1 MKIVI
6 APDSFKESLSALD
19 VACEIEAGFREI
31 FPTANY
37 LKIPVADGGEGTVDA
52 MIAATGGQRIEVEV
66 SGPLGNPVQAF
77 YGLLGDGKT
86 AVIEMAAASGLE
98 LIPPTQR
105 NPLNTTTFGTGQLIR
120 AALDAGA
127 RHFIIGLGG
136 SATNDGGA
144 GMLQALGGDLLDSSG
159 KFIPPGGGGLSHL
172 TQIKLDALDPRLE
185 GCIFEIACDVSN
197 PLLGP
202 QGASAIFGPQ
212 KGATPEMVGQLEA
225 NLSHFAQLILRDF
238 GHDLASQPGTG
249 AAGGM
254 SLCLIAFLNGTL
266 RPGVEIVTD
275 AIGLGAALSDAD
287 LVITGE
293 GRIDSQSIR
302 GKTPVGVARLAQAHG
317 IPVIA
322 LGGRLAA
329 DIAVVH
335 QHGIAAAFAAVNRPC
350 TLETALNEA
359 RANLR
364 SAARNIAACL
374 KIGQHLPPY

>member
-19 VACEIEAGFREI
+19 VASEIEAGFREI
-31 FPTANY
+31 FPTADY

-66 SGPLGNPVQAF
+66 AGPLGTPVLAF
-77 YGLLGDGKT
+77 YGLLGDDKT

-105 NPLNTTTFGTGQLIR
+105 NPLLTTTFGTGQLIR

-144 GMLQALGGDLLDSSG
+144 GMLQALGGDLLDTHG
-159 KFIPPGGGGLSHL
+159 KSIPPGGGGLSHL
-172 TQIKLDALDPRLE
+172 AQIELDALDPRLE

-212 KGATPEMVGQLEA
+212 KGATPEMVDQLDT
-225 NLSHFAQLILRDF
+225 NLAHFAQLILRDF

-275 AIGLGAALSDAD
+275 AIGLDTALSDAD

-302 GKTPVGVARLAQAHG
+302 GKTPVGVARLAQAYG

-322 LGGRLAA
+322 IGGCLAA
-329 DIAVVH
+329 DTAVVY
-335 QHGIAAAFAAVNRPC
+335 QHGITAAFAAVNRPC
-350 TLETALNEA
+350 SLETALNEA

-374 KIGQHLPPY
+374 KIGQHLPP

>member
-19 VACEIEAGFREI
+19 VASEIEAGFREI
-31 FPTANY
+31 FPTADY

-52 MIAATGGQRIEVEV
+52 MIAATDGQRIDVEV
-66 SGPLGNPVQAF
+66 AGPLGTPVQAF

-98 LIPPTQR
+98 LVPPAQR
-105 NPLNTTTFGTGQLIR
+105 NPLLTTTFGTGQLIR

-127 RHFIIGLGG
+127 RHCIIGLGG

-144 GMLQALGGDLLDSSG
+144 GMLQALGGGLLDASG
-159 KFIPPGGGGLSHL
+159 KSIPPGGGGLAKL
-172 TQIKLDALDPRLE
+172 AQIKLEHLDPRLE
-185 GCIFEIACDVSN
+185 DCIFEIACDVSN

-238 GHDLASQPGTG
+238 GLDLASQPGTG

-275 AIGLGAALSDAD
+275 AIHLAAAIKDAD

-302 GKTPVGVARLAQAHG
+302 GKTPVGVARLAQAYG

-322 LGGRLAA
+322 IGGCLAA
-329 DIAVVH
+329 DTAAVY

-350 TLETALNEA
+350 SLETALNEA

-374 KIGQHLPPY
+374 KIGQRLPPY

>member
-31 FPTANY
+31 FPTADY

-66 SGPLGNPVQAF
+66 TGPLGNPVQAF

-105 NPLNTTTFGTGQLIR
+105 NPLLTTTYGTGQLIR

-127 RHFIIGLGG
+127 RHCIIGLGG

-144 GMLQALGGDLLDSSG
+144 GMLQALGGALLDTSG
-159 KFIPPGGGGLSHL
+159 KSIPPGGGGLSHL
-172 TQIKLDALDPRLE
+172 AQIKLEHLDPRLE

-238 GHDLASQPGTG
+238 GLDLASQPGTG

-275 AIGLGAALSDAD
+275 VIGLDVALSNAD

-317 IPVIA
+317 VPVIA
-322 LGGRLAA
+322 IGGCLAA
-329 DIAVVH
+329 DTAAVY
-335 QHGIAAAFAAVNRPC
+335 QHGIDAAFAAVNRPC
-350 TLETALNEA
+350 TLETALNET
-359 RANLR
+359 RQNLR

-374 KIGQHLPPY
+374 KIGSQLKR

>member
-19 VACEIEAGFREI
+19 VASEIEAGFREI
-31 FPTANY
+31 FPTADY

-52 MIAATGGQRIEVEV
+52 MIAATGGQRIEIEV
-66 SGPLGNPVQAF
+66 TGPLGNPVQAF

-98 LIPPTQR
+98 LVPPAQR
-105 NPLNTTTFGTGQLIR
+105 NPLLTTTFGTGQLIR

-127 RHFIIGLGG
+127 RHCIIGLGG

-144 GMLQALGGDLLDSSG
+144 GMLQALGGDLLDTSG
-159 KFIPPGGGGLSHL
+159 KSIPPGGGGLAKL
-172 TQIKLDALDPRLE
+172 AQIKLAHLDPRLKD
-185 GCIFEIACDVSN
+185 CLFEIACDVSN

-238 GHDLASQPGTG
+238 GLDLASQPGTG

-275 AIGLGAALSDAD
+275 AIHLAAAIKDAD

-317 IPVIA
+317 VPVIA
-322 LGGRLAA
+322 IGGCLAA
-329 DIAVVH
+329 DTAAVY
-335 QHGIAAAFAAVNRPC
+335 QHGIDAAFAAVNRPC
-350 TLETALNEA
+350 TLETALNET
-359 RANLR
+359 RQNLR
-364 SAARNIAACL
+364 AAARNIAACL
-374 KIGQHLPPY
+374 KIGSQLKR